1 MERRQVAKQTADV
14 PSAQAGDESGPV
26 GCVLPSGKLSQGL
39 DPELEGEPDGIEATP
54 NIVSRTVGGLHR
66 VNWDNPFTGREA
78 LEEPSRAGGQSVTST
93 LALSVL
99 KIRSSK
105 RFGKSPRPDEVTNC
119 AVHRADFTNN
129 RS

>member
-1 MERRQVAKQTADV
+1 MVTKAA
-14 PSAQAGDESGPV
+14 PNSA
-26 GCVLPSGKLSQGL
+26 
-39 DPELEGEPDGIEATP
+39 T
-54 NIVSRTVGGLHR
+54 NTVGGLHR

-105 RFGKSPRPDEVTNC
+105 RFGKSPGPDEVTNC
-119 AVHRADFTNN
+119 PVHRVDFTNN